1 MDNHIDSDRF
11 SALSH
16 AERAVAGPAN
26 GAPHMKRGNSGVL
39 VSPVPAD
46 APGLPVAHHK
56 YGKATGSWAY
66 RDTTGA
72 ILFWVLRFDPPG
84 ERKQFFPLSLWR
96 VEGRLKWRWQG
107 VPAPR
112 PLYAMDKLAQRLEV
126 SVVICEGEKSADAA
140 AMIFPS
146 VATCS
151 PNGSGSAKNAD
162 WSPLEGRRALVWP
175 DADRSGDEYTS
186 DVTHLLQEIGCE
198 VSVIDARALA
208 AVRHDGGK
216 RELED
221 GWDAADAIEQWE
233 DLESLRKAAASHTN
247 SFAAQ
252 QGVAN
257 AEFGRE
263 IQRLAK
269 LSVIEY
275 ERERIAASK
284 KLNIRALVLDM
295 LVKAA
300 RPSSDEP
307 AHQGKAASLN

>member
-16 AERAVAGPAN
+16 AERAAAGLAN

-39 VSPVPAD
+39 VSPVLAD

-96 VEGRLKWRWQG
+96 VEGRLKWRRQG

-126 SVVICEGEKSADAA
+126 SVVICEGEKLADAA
-140 AMIFPS
+140 AMIFPNS

-162 WSPLEGRRALVWP
+162 WSPLEGRRGIDVGAEGAITLLNTNGALVSVEDMP
-175 DADRSGDEYTS
+175 VLADGPKGRLGAFAFGRSRGVAEGI
-186 DVTHLLQEIGCE
+186 LG
-198 VSVIDARALA
+198 SVGIPATFLARAAWKRSVGLSLA
-208 AVRHDGGK
+208 SK
-216 RELED
+216 
-221 GWDAADAIEQWE
+221 DAARSEAIRRWPTH
-233 DLESLRKAAASHTN
+233 AAL
-247 SFAAQ
+247 FARVKDDGRAEAALIA
-252 QGVAN
+252 VA
-257 AEFGRE
+257 G
-263 IQRLAK
+263 LM
-269 LSVIEY
+269 
-275 ERERIAASK
+275 RIGGA
-284 KLNIRALVLDM
+284 
-295 LVKAA
+295 
-300 RPSSDEP
+300 
-307 AHQGKAASLN
+307 